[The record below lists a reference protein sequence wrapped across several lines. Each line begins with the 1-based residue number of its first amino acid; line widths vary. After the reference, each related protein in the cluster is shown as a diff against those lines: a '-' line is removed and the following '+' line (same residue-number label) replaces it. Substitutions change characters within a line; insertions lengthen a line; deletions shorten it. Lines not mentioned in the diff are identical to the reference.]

1 MGLASRGGPGAL
13 VRAESVA
20 KDLLDRGGPDPRG
33 FIEFHRISHVA
44 ALTVGY
50 VYDVARDR
58 WGRVGVGGDA
68 TIYHVAEN
76 MLKSYG
82 SPHSF
87 HVFVRYRPSGST
99 SMPHA
104 H

>member
-1 MGLASRGGPGAL
+1 M

-20 KDLLDRGGPDPRG
+20 KDLLDLGGPHPRG
-33 FIEFHRISHVA
+33 FIEFHWISHVA

-50 VYDVARDR
+50 VRDVARDR
-58 WGRVGVGGDA
+58 WGRVGIGGDA

-76 MLKSYG
+76 MLESYG

-99 SMPHA
+99 SMA
-104 H
+104 HVH